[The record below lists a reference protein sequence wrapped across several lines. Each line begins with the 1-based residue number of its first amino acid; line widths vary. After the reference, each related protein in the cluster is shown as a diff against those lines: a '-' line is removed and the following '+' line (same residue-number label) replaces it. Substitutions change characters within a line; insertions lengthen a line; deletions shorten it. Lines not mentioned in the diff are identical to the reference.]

1 VKPRI
6 LIAGAGE
13 TGSYLAHRLC
23 ENWEV
28 VVVDPDAAALES
40 RHLFGCH
47 ALHQGDATSAL
58 VLRKAGAEEA
68 HAVVACT
75 GKDEVNL
82 EVMRLARDELRV
94 DNLYSVMES
103 FALEKTYA
111 RARVDAVD
119 RSQACAVLLESRI
132 EGRKVATSIGLGEG
146 EIQEVE
152 VLANSSVIG
161 QRLADLRPRRWLVG
175 AVYREGELI
184 VPHGDTVI
192 QEGDRVVI
200 VGEPDILSAM
210 ATHIGQGESEFPLHY
225 GCNLVLAD
233 VRLMTGAVDEI
244 KYLFENTE
252 ARALRTVFGKGAV
265 VTAVRVEDGG
275 VPLVKPFDEAGI
287 PSKQLEVSADSPAQ
301 LAAQL
306 EASDMGMLLLWPQD
320 LPWLCRVGLRRSWTV
335 KLLDH
340 LRSPVLICRGTFP
353 YARVLLVLAEP
364 DLPSST
370 TQLAIDLCRK
380 VGGRLHLGVVHQPEL
395 VVGAQLREEMEEKR
409 RQVENLASMYHV
421 DVELLVMEGNPIE
434 QVVARSEDFD
444 ALVLPYKRGRTSSL
458 TRPDVAQNLMHRAAC
473 STLVMPF

>member
-1 VKPRI
+1 MKPRI

-13 TGSYLAHRLC
+13 TGSYLAQRLG

-40 RHLFGCH
+40 PLLAGCSVC
-47 ALHQGDATSAL
+47 HQGDATSAL
-58 VLRKAGAEEA
+58 VLRKAGAQEA

-75 GKDEVNL
+75 GSDELNL
-82 EVMRLARDELRV
+82 EVARLAGQQFST
-94 DNLYSVMES
+94 DNLYAVMES
-103 FALEKTYA
+103 LEQDQTYETA
-111 RARVDAVD
+111 GVEAVD

-161 QRLADLRPRRWLVG
+161 KRLADMRPRKWLVG
-175 AVYREGELI
+175 AVYREGKLI

-192 QEGDRVVI
+192 HEGDRVVI

-225 GCNLVLAD
+225 GCNLVVSD

-244 KYLFENTE
+244 TYLFDNTE
-252 ARALRTVFGKGAV
+252 ARALRLVSGAGA
-265 VTAVRVEDGG
+265 AVSSVQVDGG
-275 VPLVKPFDEAGI
+275 VDLMKRFVEAGI
-287 PSKQLEVSADSPAQ
+287 PTEFLQVQVDRTEEFAAALEG
-301 LAAQL
+301 
-306 EASDMGMLLLWPQD
+306 SDMGMLLLWPQE
-320 LPWLCRVGLRRSWTV
+320 LSWLCRVGLRRSPTV

-353 YARVLLVLAEP
+353 YKRVLLVLAEP
-364 DLPSST
+364 DMPSSSA
-370 TQLAIDLCRK
+370 QLAIDLARK
-380 VGGRLHLGVVHQPEL
+380 VGGQLHLGVVHQPEL

-409 RQVENLASMYHV
+409 KQVDNLASMYHV
-421 DVELLVMEGNPIE
+421 DVEPEVMEGNPIE
-434 QVVARSEDFD
+434 QVVALSEQFD
-444 ALVLPYKRGRTSSL
+444 VLVIPYRRGRSSSL
-458 TRPDVAQNLMHRAAC
+458 TRPDVAQNLLHRARC